1 MNICG
6 CLIHTALEGAEDARA
21 CIEAMPGAE
30 VHAAGDDGRFVVVVE
45 DTADRLASEII
56 MDLHQI
62 PGVVSLT
69 LNYHHFEDPRAKVR
83 PMPSAGGPSYDH
95 I

>member
-6 CLIHTALEGAEDARA
+6 CLIHISQDKLLAARA
-21 CIEAMPGAE
+21 QMEATDGVE
-30 VHAAGDDGRFVVVVE
+30 VHAATDQGRLVVVVE
-45 DTADRLASEII
+45 DTPDKRASDII

-62 PGVVSLT
+62 PGVISLS
-69 LNYHHFEDPRAKVR
+69 LNYHHFEDLAV
-83 PMPSAGGPSYDH
+83 PSARELVAQPE